1 MEVREG
7 ASEGGKKFF
16 VSDSALRVLCI
27 SEAPT
32 TASWTTPL
40 STSGPRYPSCRA
52 LTTPWTS
59 SVASTSAWATKRAR
73 Q

>member
-1 MEVREG
+1 M
-7 ASEGGKKFF
+7 
-16 VSDSALRVLCI
+16 SDSTLALPCV
-27 SEAPT
+27 SAAPT
-32 TASWTTPL
+32 TASWMTPL

-59 SVASTSAWATKRAR
+59 SAASTSAWATKHAR